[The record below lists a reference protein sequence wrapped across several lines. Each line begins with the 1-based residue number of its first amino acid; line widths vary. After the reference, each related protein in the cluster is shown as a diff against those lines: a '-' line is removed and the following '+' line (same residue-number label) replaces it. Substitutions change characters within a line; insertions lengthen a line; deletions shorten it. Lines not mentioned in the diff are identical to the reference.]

1 MSIISHV
8 ILVTDVP
15 QAAQAVIERWKQG
28 LKDRAD
34 RIIANSR
41 ARIPDAT
48 AFNDLL
54 ATASIKGWKDV
65 INPAFFSRAGLKASE
80 IRDSQ
85 QANISRSYEKYRDQ
99 LEFLFE
105 TVDGIPA
112 KRFKELVDQAAEAY
126 AKGAA
131 ARVLPFVGYRPSGL
145 GLTAIASYWL
155 TGDVTTQGFLR
166 GGDTVLEG
174 GPYRICPQAKKPG
187 LKVMLNQRLVQAG
200 AAIVKSGMDAAV
212 IAYQNQ
218 LTNEQVQGFTDPAL
232 DLIPFTA
239 GGDSKVDFIVI
250 DGRLYLEI
258 KVSKM

>member
-1 MSIISHV
+1 MITSHV

-15 QAAQAVIERWKQG
+15 QTALAVIERWKQG

-34 RIIANSR
+34 RIIANSK

-54 ATASIKGWKDV
+54 STASIAGWKDV
-65 INPAFFSRAGLKASE
+65 INPGFFSRAGLKASE
-80 IRDSQ
+80 IRASQ
-85 QANISRSYEKYRDQ
+85 QANISRSYEKYRSQ

-112 KRFKELVDQAAEAY
+112 KRFKELVDRAADEY
-126 AKGAA
+126 AKGME
-131 ARVLPFVGYRPSGL
+131 ARVLPFTGYRASGL
-145 GLTAIASYWL
+145 GLTAIAAYWL
-155 TGDVTTQGFLR
+155 TGDVTTLGFMR
-166 GGDTVLEG
+166 GGDSVQEG

-187 LKVMLNQRLVQAG
+187 LKAMLSQRLLQAG
-200 AAIVKSGMDAAV
+200 ATIVKSGMDPTV

-218 LTNEQVQGFTDPAL
+218 LTNEEVQGFVDPTL
-232 DLIPFTA
+232 DLIPFSA
-239 GGDSKVDFIVI
+239 SGDSHVDFIVV